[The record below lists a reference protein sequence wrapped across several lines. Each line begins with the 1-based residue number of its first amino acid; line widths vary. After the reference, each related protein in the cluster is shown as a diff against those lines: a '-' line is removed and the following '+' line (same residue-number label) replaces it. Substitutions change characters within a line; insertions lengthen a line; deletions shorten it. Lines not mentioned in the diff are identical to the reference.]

1 MTPSEGEDSDSS
13 DPRKILIILIFFT
26 SSVDS
31 FGILFCFGFPFFP
44 SSVVVVDFT
53 GTMKST

>member
-31 FGILFCFGFPFFP
+31 FGFFFP
-44 SSVVVVDFT
+44 ASVVVVNFI
-53 GTMKST
+53 GTMKFN